1 MNCEVCKA
9 IEKLGLD
16 ESVHESWYCVDA
28 EHNCRLTATMRR
40 SRLVSTCRARWSR
53 MKQVA
58 FPGRI
63 DLQREHQRVRLML
76 RLRHLLTH

>member
-1 MNCEVCKA
+1 MKCEVCKA

-16 ESVHESWYCVDA
+16 GSVHESWYCVDV
-28 EHNCRLTATMRR
+28 EES
-40 SRLVSTCRARWSR
+40 SRLAVTMKKSCLIRKCRERWVR

-58 FPGRI
+58 FPMPVRV
-63 DLQREHQRVRLML
+63 QPEQQRVRFLL